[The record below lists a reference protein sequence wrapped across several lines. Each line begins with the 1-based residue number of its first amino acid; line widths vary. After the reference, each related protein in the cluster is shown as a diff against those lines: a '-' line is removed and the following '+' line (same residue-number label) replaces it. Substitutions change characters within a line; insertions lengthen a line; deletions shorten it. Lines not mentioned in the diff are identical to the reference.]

1 LASTGRPPFAS
12 KLKMGSVGRHIGR
25 LLRKEVEEKVG
36 KEKTPNPQKQKNKMI
51 KQTKKEGE

>member
-1 LASTGRPPFAS
+1 
-12 KLKMGSVGRHIGR
+12 